1 MIFGI
6 ATRIYLLKVTAGPV
20 KGTIRGTGKGTVRG
34 TVKGTVLQ
42 DFNWT
47 TGLHHILINSKINEK
62 SFFMKVFC
70 YLHLFI

>member
-20 KGTIRGTGKGTVRG
+20 KGTIRGTVKGTVRG

-47 TGLHHILINSKINEK
+47 T
-62 SFFMKVFC
+62 
-70 YLHLFI
+70 